1 MSESSETEKRA
12 TGTAVQFSLRRLERL
27 ADIVFAFALG
37 VTPPEIGATTV
48 SYVFA
53 WNQTFSAISP
63 LIGGFLTDA
72 FGTRSAMYFIAGL
85 TLTAA
90 LISGTLKEGHSG
102 SVLAFFK
109 RKAKDRS

>member
-1 MSESSETEKRA
+1 MVSV
-12 TGTAVQFSLRRLERL
+12 GLLGFFHYSLRP
-27 ADIVFAFALG
+27 IIFAFALD

-63 LIGGFLTDA
+63 ILGGFLADA
-72 FGTRSAMYFIAGL
+72 FGIRYAMFFIAGL

-90 LISGTLKEGHSG
+90 LISASLKEARGRSG
-102 SVLAFFK
+102 WAFLK
-109 RKAKDRS
+109 TGAGDRS